1 MALDV
6 VPAPGA
12 TTGSIGGSEIL
23 TRLPR
28 HRRREFEALGLA
40 LGMLGI
46 LVLVVLTVG
55 STVPFGP

>member
-1 MALDV
+1 M
-6 VPAPGA
+6 PAPG
-12 TTGSIGGSEIL
+12 TTTRSIGGSDIL

-28 HRRREFEALGLA
+28 HRRREFEALGLV

-46 LVLVVLTVG
+46 LLLVVLTLG